1 MTEGKESYQTAYG
14 RTQSDAQTIKQS
26 LTNSSVIQLRIHAK
40 IANH

>member
-1 MTEGKESYQTAYG
+1 MVSIICQNKF